1 MVRIGVPAV
10 TCVAIMA
17 LSACGSIHGPHVP
30 PDGARPA
37 IDYVRFPPPP
47 PVPPLPAQAARA
59 DAGIAGELA
68 ELQSSLGRL
77 SGEIERARRH
87 LADLEAEV
95 ERSRARIE
103 QFLGRQQPGAG
114 APIPAQQASAAPGL
128 RPLVRI
134 RCEEAAGVD
143 CADYDDALRGAVSAA
158 LERLPDAVFDLV
170 AVNPDGTAAEPQGNG
185 VAWLHAEEVAA
196 SLVAMGIE
204 PNRLSLSSTLSETA
218 GASEVH
224 LYVR

>member
-17 LSACGSIHGPHVP
+17 LSACGSIHGPHLP
-30 PDGARPA
+30 PDGSRPA

-47 PVPPLPAQAARA
+47 PVAPLPAQAARA

-77 SGEIERARRH
+77 SGEIEHARRH

-103 QFLGRQQPGAG
+103 QLLGMQQPAAE
-114 APIPAQQASAAPGL
+114 APLPAQQAWAAPGL

-134 RCEEAAGVD
+134 RCGEAAAVD
-143 CADYDDALRGAVSAA
+143 YEDALRGAVSAA
-158 LERLPDAVFDLV
+158 LERLPDAVFDVV
-170 AVNPDGTAAEPQGNG
+170 AVNPEGTDAEPQGDD

-204 PNRLSLSSTLSETA
+204 PERLSLSLTLSEAA
-218 GASEVH
+218 GSSEVH

>member
-30 PDGARPA
+30 PDDARPA
-37 IDYVRFPPPP
+37 IDYARFPPPP

-59 DAGIAGELA
+59 GAGMAEELG

-77 SGEIERARRH
+77 AGEIEQARRH

-95 ERSRARIE
+95 ERSRARID
-103 QFLGRQQPGAG
+103 QLLGRRQPAL
-114 APIPAQQASAAPGL
+114 PAQQASAAPGL

-134 RCEEAAGVD
+134 RCAEAAGVD
-143 CADYDDALRGAVSAA
+143 CADYEDALRGAVSAA
-158 LERLPDAVFDLV
+158 LERLPDAVFDVV
-170 AVNPDGTAAEPQGNG
+170 AVNPEGPAAEPQGDT
-185 VAWLHAEEVAA
+185 VAWLHAEQVAA
-196 SLVAMGIE
+196 SLMAMGIE
-204 PNRLSLSSTLSETA
+204 PDRLSLSSTLSEAA